1 MKNKPMVWML
11 TAITFAGVIAVS
23 SCTHKNDVVPAVSFH
38 TDILPVLRAS
48 CAVGSDCHTSA
59 SNANG
64 HINFTD
70 SVAYTTIVTK
80 GLINISAPA
89 GSMLYSEVHSGLM
102 PKAPYGPLPGSEV
115 TLILNWIKG
124 GGKDN

>member
-1 MKNKPMVWML
+1 MS
-11 TAITFAGVIAVS
+11 AGIVAMS
-23 SCTHKNDVVPAVSFH
+23 SCVYKNEVVPDVSFQA
-38 TDILPVLRAS
+38 DILPVLRAS

-64 HINFTD
+64 HINLTD
-70 SVAYTTIVTK
+70 SMAYSTIITK

-89 GSMLYSEVHSGLM
+89 ESMLYSEVHSGLM

-124 GGKDN
+124 GGNNN